1 MVWYN
6 IDGESKMVI
15 KSMESFLTIILM
27 LFIGE
32 LLLLRSVRI
41 FVVVN
46 MCNVILRQ
54 YIIR

>member
-1 MVWYN
+1 MVY